1 MARPTQSTPLYIQ
14 MLGRGTRT
22 LPPSIGN
29 LNTKEERLE
38 AIDASE
44 KPYMTLMDFV
54 DVSGDHEVVRAPS
67 LFGMSNNFDTTT
79 IQNREDEARIV
90 QDVVPE
96 VEEMVEENPFKEEQ
110 IRNAESIEEM
120 EVEAN
125 EITVFDV
132 AQPNDDVKEMS
143 EYRWMEMGQGAYQL
157 PVPADRQFDV
167 RIEQNMLG
175 KWDCVIHYPTQY
187 VEQEDGSKEKVEGET
202 FKKNEPY
209 EELEDAI
216 DDVDE
221 RITREH
227 GDIRKIMKHTASWHS
242 GQATGGQKGFLDRL
256 GVDYPSDISKGEASA
271 LIDAKKAL
279 LRREKA
285 SA

>member
-1 MARPTQSTPLYIQ
+1 
-14 MLGRGTRT
+14 
-22 LPPSIGN
+22 
-29 LNTKEERLE
+29 
-38 AIDASE
+38 
-44 KPYMTLMDFV
+44 
-54 DVSGDHEVVRAPS
+54 
-67 LFGMSNNFDTTT
+67 
-79 IQNREDEARIV
+79 V

-96 VEEMVEENPFKEEQ
+96 VEEMIEENPFKEEE
-110 IRNAESIEEM
+110 IRNADSLEEM
-120 EVEAN
+120 EIEAS

-132 AQPNDDVKEMS
+132 AQPNDDVKQMS
-143 EYRWMEMGQGAYQL
+143 EYRWMEMGQDAFQL
-157 PVPADRQFDV
+157 SVPADRQFDV
-167 RIEQNMLG
+167 RVEQNMLG

-202 FKKNEPY
+202 FSKNEPY
-209 EELEDAI
+209 EDLEDAI
-216 DDVDE
+216 EDVDG

-242 GQATGGQKGFLDRL
+242 GQATSGQKGFLDRL
-256 GVDYPSDISKGEASA
+256 GVDYPSDITKGEASA